1 MKQKC
6 GELVTDEE
14 FAQSCLGSVDEEI
27 RLLEAL
33 VRRMKAGED
42 VSALLETVLPIIED
56 IERLELQRLALLAS
70 RDRSVH

>member
-1 MKQKC
+1 MSMNIDD
-6 GELVTDEE
+6 TAA
-14 FAQSCLGSVDEEI
+14 AQSALGSVDEEI

-56 IERLELQRLALLAS
+56 IERLELQRHALLAA